1 MFANVSTLSQIGAIV
16 REVGKTIA
24 DARSEISRAINMI
37 EAALSVT
44 SSILGFHFINE
55 ATATSTINEPLGVCV
70 AITPFNF
77 PLMTPMWLVPFA
89 VATGNSVV
97 LKPSEQAP
105 LTMTVIA
112 KLFVEAK
119 FPRAVLNI
127 VHGGPAVV
135 DKLITEPA
143 VKAVSFIGSDEAGAH
158 VYKTAITAM
167 KRTQANCGSKNH
179 GVILPDAD
187 VSSTLHALAASA
199 FGAAGQ
205 RCMGLS
211 AAVFVGE
218 SRTWIPALVEIAKQ
232 FVVGSGATPGVSLG
246 PVISRKAKK
255 RVEDIIQS
263 AADDG
268 ADILL
273 DGRGVKVPDFPEGN
287 FIGPTVISNVQTYM
301 ECYQKEIMGPVLVCL
316 QVDNLEEAIEVLN
329 ENRYGNGCSIFTT
342 NSGKAMT
349 FQKKVNIGRIGINVP
364 LLATSGQ
371 VSNSSNKDSFLGDIN
386 IHGFK
391 GHQFF
396 TTTKT
401 IATLWK
407 D

>member
-1 MFANVSTLSQIGAIV
+1 
-16 REVGKTIA
+16 
-24 DARSEISRAINMI
+24 
-37 EAALSVT
+37 
-44 SSILGFHFINE
+44 
-55 ATATSTINEPLGVCV
+55 
-70 AITPFNF
+70 
-77 PLMTPMWLVPFA
+77 
-89 VATGNSVV
+89 
-97 LKPSEQAP
+97 
-105 LTMTVIA
+105 
-112 KLFVEAK
+112 
-119 FPRAVLNI
+119 
-127 VHGGPAVV
+127 
-135 DKLITEPA
+135 
-143 VKAVSFIGSDEAGAH
+143 
-158 VYKTAITAM
+158 M

-187 VSSTLHALAASA
+187 VSSTLHAPAASA

-211 AAVFVGE
+211 AAVFVGD
-218 SRTWIPALVEIAKQ
+218 SKAWIPTLVEIAKQ
-232 FVVGSGATPGVSLG
+232 FVVGMGATPGVSLG

-255 RVEDIIQS
+255 RVQDINQS
-263 AADDG
+263 AADYG
-268 ADILL
+268 TDILL
-273 DGRGVKVPDFPEGN
+273 DGRGVKVPEFPEGN

-301 ECYQKEIMGPVLVCL
+301 ECYQKETMGPVLVCL
-316 QVDNLEEAIEVLN
+316 HVDNLEEAIEVLN
-329 ENRYGNGCSIFTT
+329 ENRYGNGCSITT

-371 VSNSSNKDSFLGDIN
+371 VSNSSNRDSFLGDIN

-401 IATLWK
+401 IASLWK